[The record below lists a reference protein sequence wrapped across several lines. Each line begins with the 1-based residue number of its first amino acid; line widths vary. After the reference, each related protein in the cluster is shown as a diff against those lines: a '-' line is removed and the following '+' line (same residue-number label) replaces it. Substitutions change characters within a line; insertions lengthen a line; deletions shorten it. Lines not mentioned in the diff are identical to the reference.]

1 MGGDGMGAKSDL
13 ANILEKEIGYPAWL
27 MHTMPADEVYPE
39 SFFTFMATDAPL
51 VSYYDNKPNAAV
63 WAFAIGFY
71 SCLPDLVDSVPLKL
85 VNRLRAAGWI
95 VDGLG
100 EDVQSDE
107 PTHTGR
113 RITAYYIEPY
123 KEE

>member
-1 MGGDGMGAKSDL
+1 MSVKEQLIEIFDGF
-13 ANILEKEIGYPAWL
+13 GYDHWL
-27 MHTMPADEVYPE
+27 MHTMPADEVYPDN
-39 SFFTFMATDAPL
+39 FFTFLAVDAPFTAH
-51 VSYYDNKPNAAV
+51 YDNAPHAV
-63 WAFAIGFY
+63 AWAFMIGFY
-71 SCLPDLVDSVPLKL
+71 SNDPAKVDSVPLELAK
-85 VNRLRAAGWI
+85 RLRAAGWI

-113 RITAYYIEPY
+113 RITAYYVQHID

>member
-1 MGGDGMGAKSDL
+1 MGVKSDL
-13 ANILEKEIGYPAWL
+13 FKILEEDMGFPAWL
-27 MHTMPADEVYPE
+27 MHTMPAEEVYPE
-39 SFFTFMATDAPL
+39 SFFTFLATDAPL
-51 VSYYDNKPNAAV
+51 VAYYDNNPTAVV

-71 SCLPDLVDSVPLKL
+71 SCRPDLVDSVPLEL
-85 VNRLRAAGWI
+85 VKRLRAAGWI
-95 VDGLG
+95 VEGLG

-113 RITAYYIEPY
+113 RITAYYIEQY

>member
-1 MGGDGMGAKSDL
+1 MGAKSELIKVFDD
-13 ANILEKEIGYPAWL
+13 IGYPYWL
-27 MHTMPADEVYPE
+27 MHTMPKNKKYPE
-39 SFFTFMATDAPL
+39 SFFTFLSIDAPF
-51 VSYYDNKPNAAV
+51 SAYYDNRPHAV
-63 WAFAIGFY
+63 AWAFWIGFY
-71 SCLPDLVDSVPLKL
+71 SSSPALVESVPTELAK
-85 VNRLRAAGWI
+85 RLRAAGWV